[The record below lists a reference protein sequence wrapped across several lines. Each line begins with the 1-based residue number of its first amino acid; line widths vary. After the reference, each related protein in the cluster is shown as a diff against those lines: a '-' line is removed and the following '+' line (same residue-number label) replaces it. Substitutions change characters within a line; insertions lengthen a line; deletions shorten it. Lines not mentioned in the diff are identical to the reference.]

1 MLDRLIQEDT
11 FFVKGQYH
19 VNLRKFIEEHLKA
32 GSFDEILETAGYDG
46 KIFPATR
53 IPLDKSNEIVDQTAR
68 VLGKTRKEA
77 MIDFTRFLLEVD
89 LNGLLRLIL
98 RMGGTQNVLKRSAQI
113 TTTYTNYFLVKV
125 EDNQPGR
132 CLISITFLKHYKDYV
147 MPSIEGALI
156 GLCNVC
162 KTPLKRFT
170 TQTEEPFRHEG
181 HKMVK
186 VLTVTEY

>member
-1 MLDRLIQEDT
+1 M
-11 FFVKGQYH
+11 
-19 VNLRKFIEEHLKA
+19 EEHLKA
-32 GSFDEILETAGYDG
+32 GSFDEVLELAGYEG

-53 IPLDKSNEIVDQTAR
+53 IPLDLSNEIVDQVAKK
-68 VLGKTRKEA
+68 LGKTRKVA

-113 TTTYTNYFLVKV
+113 TTTYTNYFSVKV

-132 CLISITFLKHYKDYV
+132 CLISITFLKQYKDYV
-147 MPSIEGALI
+147 MPSIEGALT

-162 KTPLKRFT
+162 KTPLKRFSI
-170 TQTEEPFRHEG
+170 QKEELLEQKSHALL
-181 HKMVK
+181 K
-186 VLTVTEY
+186 VMTVTEY

>member
-19 VNLRKFIEEHLKA
+19 VNLRKFMEDHLKA
-32 GSFDEILETAGYDG
+32 GSFDEVLEAAGYEG

-53 IPLDKSNEIVDQTAR
+53 IPLDLSNGIVDQVAKK
-68 VLGKTRKEA
+68 LGKTRKTA

-125 EDNQPGR
+125 EANQPGR
-132 CLISITFLKHYKDYV
+132 CLISITFLKHYQDYV
-147 MPSIEGALI
+147 MPSIEGALT

-162 KTPLKRFT
+162 KTPLKNFRIEK
-170 TQTEEPFRHEG
+170 EEPFRHEDQPLL
-181 HKMVK
+181 K
-186 VLTVTEY
+186 VMTVTEY

>member
-11 FFVKGQYH
+11 FYVKGQYH
-19 VNLRKFIEEHLKA
+19 VNLRKFVEEYEKA
-32 GSFDEILETAGYDG
+32 GAFNDILEAAGYEG

-53 IPLDKSNEIVDQTAR
+53 IPLDQSNEIVDQVAKK
-68 VLGKTRKEA
+68 LGKTRKNA

-132 CLISITFLKHYKDYV
+132 CLISITFLRHYMDYV
-147 MPSIEGALI
+147 MPSIEGALT

-162 KTPLKRFT
+162 KTPLKRFAIE
-170 TQTEEPFRHEG
+170 TEEPFRHEG